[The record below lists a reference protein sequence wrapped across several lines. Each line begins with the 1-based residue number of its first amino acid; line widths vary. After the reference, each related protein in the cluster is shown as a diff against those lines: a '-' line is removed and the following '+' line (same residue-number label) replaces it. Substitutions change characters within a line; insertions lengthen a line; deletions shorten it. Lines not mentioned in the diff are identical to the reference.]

1 MQWQGDWDGRVRV
14 KVGAPKRCANCVGR
28 EGDRGLGG
36 VTVRVEEVC
45 DCVGKEV
52 TAY

>member
-36 VTVRVEEVC
+36 DLYVSKRCAIVWA
-45 DCVGKEV
+45 KK
-52 TAY
+52 